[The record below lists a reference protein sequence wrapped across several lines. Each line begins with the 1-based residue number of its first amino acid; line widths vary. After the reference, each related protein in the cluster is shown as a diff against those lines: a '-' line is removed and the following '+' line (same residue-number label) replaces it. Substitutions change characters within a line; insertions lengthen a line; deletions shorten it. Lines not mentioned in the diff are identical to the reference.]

1 MIGLLVI
8 FAFLAVI
15 GIAMLFHYIA
25 KAPEGYQDKSGF
37 RFGPRPESDGK
48 RISVS
53 DGRSLGASSAS
64 DRIAARQ
71 SQPSHHSS
79 LRGY

>member
-1 MIGLLVI
+1 MVSPLVV
-8 FAFLAVI
+8 FAFVAVI
-15 GIAMLFHYIA
+15 AIAVLFHYIT
-25 KAPEGYQDKSGF
+25 KAPEGYQDSSGF
-37 RFGPRPESDGK
+37 RYGPRPESDGEGA
-48 RISVS
+48 SVS

-64 DRIAARQ
+64 DRIAAQQ